1 MVDFAPLSA
10 LLEKHKCSKFVFGC
24 EKKKCM
30 ENNSVPGSNEAGG
43 DHGLPGSPG
52 HTGQV
57 VLDVHVGLDV
67 RHELD
72 HHDVGHRV
80 PVKLYKTT

>member
-1 MVDFAPLSA
+1 MVDYARLSA
-10 LLEKHKCSKFVFGC
+10 LFAKKQVPHLSYEEKTRKTF
-24 EKKKCM
+24 
-30 ENNSVPGSNEAGG
+30 SVPGSDEAGG
-43 DHGLPGSPG
+43 NDGLPRPPG
-52 HTGQV
+52 DAGQV

-80 PVKLYKTT
+80 SIKLYKRF

>member
-1 MVDFAPLSA
+1 MVDYVRLSA
-10 LLEKHKCSKFVFGC
+10 LFAKNKCHIYLM
-24 EKKKCM
+24 KKKTRKTL
-30 ENNSVPGSNEAGG
+30 SVPGSDEAGG
-43 DHGLPGSPG
+43 YDGLPGPPG
-52 HTGQV
+52 DAGQV

-80 PVKLYKTT
+80 SIKLYKIF

>member
-1 MVDFAPLSA
+1 MLQVRLWMW
-10 LLEKHKCSKFVFGC
+10 KTNV
-24 EKKKCM
+24 EKKQTL
-30 ENNSVPGSNEAGG
+30 SIPGSNETGG
-43 DHGLPGSPG
+43 DHSLPGPPG
-52 HTGQV
+52 DAGQV

-80 PVKLYKTT
+80 PIKLYKTT